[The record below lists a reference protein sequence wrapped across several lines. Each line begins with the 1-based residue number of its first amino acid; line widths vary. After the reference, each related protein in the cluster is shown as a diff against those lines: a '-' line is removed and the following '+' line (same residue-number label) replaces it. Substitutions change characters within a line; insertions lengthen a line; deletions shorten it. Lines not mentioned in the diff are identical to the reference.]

1 VYLSGLA
8 RTSGIPKTK
17 AEMLV
22 MHIFI
27 SFTKNTTVNEI
38 DLLVLVHIITQD
50 AQRLDITVLNY
61 KHLSCKEWVTN
72 YENLNSRAEPEYLCI
87 PSVQNQ
93 AVQVHQPR
101 HLLVVDLT

>member
-1 VYLSGLA
+1 
-8 RTSGIPKTK
+8 
-17 AEMLV
+17 MLV
-22 MHIFI
+22 MYNFI
-27 SFTKNTTVNEI
+27 SFTKNTTVNEL
-38 DLLVLVHIITQD
+38 DLPVLVPIVTQD
-50 AQRLDITVLNY
+50 AQRLDITLLNS
-61 KHLSCKEWVTN
+61 KDLCCKEWVAN